1 MPAVQDH
8 GKEKTEV
15 VEDERAWTTVV
26 DPPGQS
32 VNFLSRLLRK
42 SPKAGG

>member
-1 MPAVQDH
+1 MPAVQVYR
-8 GKEKTEV
+8 KEKTEV

-26 DPPGQS
+26 DPLGQS
-32 VNFLSRLLRK
+32 VNFLSRLLGK